1 MTIDVSVKDACNK
14 LRSTFLSLVNCGIYE
29 DGLNPLS
36 VRRIYNAVVLP
47 KALYGC
53 ELWSNIQS
61 SHLVSL
67 ERAHRFCVKFMQFL
81 PKSTSTD
88 VALALFGFNS
98 LETEIDYR
106 KLIFLGQLCRLTGDH
121 RVKTVFHHRLNS
133 GENDRVFPR
142 HLSYTY
148 KICAH
153 AFYFRLHR
161 KRLLL
166 VQIFMEETIPR

>member
-1 MTIDVSVKDACNK
+1 MSIDVSVKDACNK

-29 DGLNPLS
+29 DGLNPPS

-67 ERAHRFCVKFMQFL
+67 ERAHRFCVKCMQFL

-88 VALALFGFNS
+88 VALTLFLLQLTRNRNR
-98 LETEIDYR
+98 LQET
-106 KLIFLGQLCRLTGDH
+106 H
-121 RVKTVFHHRLNS
+121 
-133 GENDRVFPR
+133 
-142 HLSYTY
+142 
-148 KICAH
+148 
-153 AFYFRLHR
+153 
-161 KRLLL
+161 
-166 VQIFMEETIPR
+166 IPRPGVSINW